1 MAARNRV
8 RVHRITRR
16 RLLGGAAAA
25 GIGALLAACGGAEE
39 IDPFAA
45 PAAPSEPVQSP
56 PQETPATEQQEQPPE
71 QEPAAQAAPPAQE
84 QEEQQAAPA
93 LPVPRVYVMPQPLAQ
108 GQALLVLVDAP
119 GAASAA
125 VTWENESFALLREG
139 DRFFG
144 FIGVDAAAPPG
155 TAALGVGVW
164 DPDWNQLLWTEA
176 LIAIERVEWTSDDI
190 QVDEANIA
198 LLDPAV
204 RAFDRELRRPF
215 QSGLTAVRHWR
226 GVFDPP
232 VPEGEITALY
242 GELRSFNGGPITD
255 YHSGID
261 YGGPT
266 GSPVIAPNDGV
277 VAWAGRTDRRGNGL
291 IIDHGAGVY
300 SGYYHLSE
308 AIAEDGLRVARGETI
323 GLIGATGLATGPHLH
338 WEVVVRGVT
347 VDPIPWI
354 RAREVPDPLAEPD
367 PATELRGANL
377 AGTDAPGS

>member
-1 MAARNRV
+1 MGTRNRV
-8 RVHRITRR
+8 RVHGITRR

-25 GIGALLAACGGAEE
+25 GIGALLAACGGTEE
-39 IDPFAA
+39 LDPFA
-45 PAAPSEPVQSP
+45 PAAQPEPEPSP
-56 PQETPATEQQEQPPE
+56 PQEAAARQEQPAAAEPASGQ
-71 QEPAAQAAPPAQE
+71 QESAAQAEPPAQV
-84 QEEQQAAPA
+84 QQAAPA
-93 LPVPRVYVMPQPLAQ
+93 LPTPRVYVVPQPLTQ

-119 GAASAA
+119 GAGSAA
-125 VTWENESFALLREG
+125 VTWETESFALLREN

-144 FIGVDAAAPPG
+144 FIGVDAVASPG
-155 TAALGVGVW
+155 PAALGVGVW
-164 DPDWNQLLWTEA
+164 DPDWNQLLWMSA
-176 LIAIERVEWTSDDI
+176 FIEIQQVEWTSDDI
-190 QVDEANIA
+190 QVDAANIA

-204 RAFDRELRRPF
+204 REFDRELRRPF
-215 QSGLTAVRHWR
+215 QTELTSARHWR

-266 GSPVIAPNDGV
+266 GSPVIAPNEGV
-277 VAWAGRTDRRGNGL
+277 VSWAGRTDRRGNGL

-308 AIAEDGLRVARGETI
+308 AIAEQGRRVARGQTI

-377 AGTDAPGS
+377 AERET

>member
-1 MAARNRV
+1 MGTRNRV
-8 RVHRITRR
+8 RVHGITRR

-25 GIGALLAACGGAEE
+25 GISALLAACGGTEE
-39 IDPFAA
+39 LDPFA
-45 PAAPSEPVQSP
+45 PAAQPEPEQSP
-56 PQETPATEQQEQPPE
+56 PQETAAQQEPPAAA
-71 QEPAAQAAPPAQE
+71 QAASGQQAPAAQAEPPAQV
-84 QEEQQAAPA
+84 QQAAPA
-93 LPVPRVYVMPQPLAQ
+93 LPTPRVYVVPQPLTQ

-119 GAASAA
+119 GAGSAA
-125 VTWENESFALLREG
+125 VTWETESFALLREN

-144 FIGVDAAAPPG
+144 FIGVDAVASPG
-155 TAALGVGVW
+155 PAALGVGVW
-164 DPDWNQLLWTEA
+164 DPDWNQLLWMSA
-176 LIAIERVEWTSDDI
+176 FIEIQQVEWTSDDI
-190 QVDEANIA
+190 QVDAANIA

-204 RAFDRELRRPF
+204 REFDRELRRPF
-215 QSGLTAVRHWR
+215 QTELTSARHWR

-232 VPEGEITALY
+232 VPDGEITALY

-266 GSPVIAPNDGV
+266 GSPVIAPNEGV
-277 VAWAGRTDRRGNGL
+277 VSWAGRTDRRGNGL

-308 AIAEDGLRVARGETI
+308 AIAEQGRRVARGQTI

-377 AGTDAPGS
+377 AERET